1 MRKPAAIAVAVVI
14 ALVLS
19 ACGAKSEDVDP
30 TTESFSVALDW
41 YPNPDHAGLLVA
53 QDAGYFKDAGL
64 DVSLDAPSDPSLP
77 IKLVAA
83 GKVDLALSYEP
94 EVLLAREQGLDVV
107 AVGAVVNRPLTSMI
121 WLKKSKIKRV
131 ADLKGKTVSTAGIAY
146 QQAYLKTI
154 LARAGLSENDVKQVS
169 VSQGLVPSIVSG
181 SAQAT
186 LGPFWNIEGID
197 LKMSGQ
203 KPVVSPVDKLGVPTY
218 DELVLVAR
226 GETVRDDPDSIRH
239 SSRPKTDEDAD
250 HVRVPRLPFRRPDGR
265 TVRDLAPT
273 SRRNAGP
280 AVRGRSRPPELRSGP
295 ASGRGPPA
303 IPQTPSGRPRPPRAS
318 PSPRR
323 TRTPRP
329 SRPCRPGSPPGPSSP
344 PWAPS
349 ICRRYSS

>member
-19 ACGAKSEDVDP
+19 ACGAKSEDVNP
-30 TTESFSVALDW
+30 TTEAFSVALDW

-121 WLKKSKIKRV
+121 WLKKSKVKRV

-226 GETVRDDPDSIRH
+226 GETVRDDPDSIRLFMGALARGTAEAAAKPNEAIASVMAANDALKPKVTAAQVKATLPILDNKTKARPFGYMD
-239 SSRPKTDEDAD
+239 SSDWQLFINWMVENGLLENPARSVDALTNEL
-250 HVRVPRLPFRRPDGR
+250 LPTGVVD
-265 TVRDLAPT
+265 
-273 SRRNAGP
+273 
-280 AVRGRSRPPELRSGP
+280 
-295 ASGRGPPA
+295 
-303 IPQTPSGRPRPPRAS
+303 
-318 PSPRR
+318 
-323 TRTPRP
+323 
-329 SRPCRPGSPPGPSSP
+329 PG
-344 PWAPS
+344 
-349 ICRRYSS
+349 

>member
-30 TTESFSVALDW
+30 TTEAFSVALDW

-53 QDAGYFKDAGL
+53 QDAGYFQDAGL

-121 WLKKSKIKRV
+121 WLKKSKVKRV

-226 GETVRDDPDSIRH
+226 GETVRDDPDSIRLFMGALARGTAEAAAKPNQATA
-239 SSRPKTDEDAD
+239 SVMAANDALKPQVTAAQVKATLPILDNKTKSRPYGYMDSSDWQLFINWMVENGLLENPARSVDALSNEL
-250 HVRVPRLPFRRPDGR
+250 LPTGVVD
-265 TVRDLAPT
+265 
-273 SRRNAGP
+273 
-280 AVRGRSRPPELRSGP
+280 
-295 ASGRGPPA
+295 
-303 IPQTPSGRPRPPRAS
+303 
-318 PSPRR
+318 
-323 TRTPRP
+323 
-329 SRPCRPGSPPGPSSP
+329 PG
-344 PWAPS
+344 
-349 ICRRYSS
+349 

>member
-53 QDAGYFKDAGL
+53 QDAGYFEDAGL

-203 KPVVSPVDKLGVPTY
+203 KPVVNPVDKLGVPTY

-226 GETVRDDPDSIRH
+226 GETVRDDPDSIRLFMGALARGTAEAAAKPNQATA
-239 SSRPKTDEDAD
+239 SVMAANDALKPQVTAAQVKATLPILDNKTKSRPYGYMDSSDWQLFINWMVENGLLENPARSVDALSNEL
-250 HVRVPRLPFRRPDGR
+250 LPTGVVD
-265 TVRDLAPT
+265 
-273 SRRNAGP
+273 
-280 AVRGRSRPPELRSGP
+280 
-295 ASGRGPPA
+295 
-303 IPQTPSGRPRPPRAS
+303 
-318 PSPRR
+318 
-323 TRTPRP
+323 
-329 SRPCRPGSPPGPSSP
+329 PG
-344 PWAPS
+344 
-349 ICRRYSS
+349 